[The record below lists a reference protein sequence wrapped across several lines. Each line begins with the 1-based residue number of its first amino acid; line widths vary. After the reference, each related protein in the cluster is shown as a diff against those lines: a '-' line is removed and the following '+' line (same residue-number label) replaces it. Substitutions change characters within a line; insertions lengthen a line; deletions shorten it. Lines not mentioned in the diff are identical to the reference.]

1 MVGANAAHAALGLSP
16 HAAVTLGSTI
26 GGALLAVFTELTNL
40 PLQALARRL
49 TALENHRTQT
59 AHDDALTLKVSLFL
73 LTNSY
78 APLLYVA
85 LVQATGRV
93 HSPLS
98 GALEYC
104 HDRADFASSQ
114 AEIEAAHGGGNPYC
128 MHEMK
133 TLLMSLVLASQLT
146 GMLKDFAVPRVKT
159 LWRIEHEAWG
169 MWRRRGAS
177 PKQALWAVAREH
189 ASLHGAVARYAW
201 LVGADAAAVRARLD
215 ALARTTVGGGEAWAA
230 GPAGGA
236 GAAGAAG
243 VAEDRPS
250 AAAVAAGTETAGA
263 AVPQLSRVEYE
274 AKLEPFAGV
283 DDRYATVIRQLGYV
297 ILFAPAFPLG
307 ASICLASNLLR
318 MRTDAFM
325 LLKSTQRPRYAGAED
340 IGAWRT
346 VLSAIGALGAVTN
359 IGMLGLTMPQLQP
372 LLPASAEARLLLLVL
387 VEHAVLLGQLLLR
400 QLVPSY
406 PRDLSVS
413 RALAQRGQG
422 QGQGGGGG
430 GSGGGRKGV
439 ARRSSAHESQP
450 HPQPLQP
457 KPPPPPQPGKE
468 AAPPRAEAGWG
479 VHVGVHGGVHG
490 EAGLFDRASSLS
502 REPPERT
509 VLPPPRALPPPSSLP
524 SVASSLSA
532 WASAASAGI
541 ANGSAP
547 PPLAPPGRV
556 LASTLLHGAPK
567 AKGLSS
573 HALF

>member
-1 MVGANAAHAALGLSP
+1 M
-16 HAAVTLGSTI
+16 
-26 GGALLAVFTELTNL
+26 
-40 PLQALARRL
+40 
-49 TALENHRTQT
+49 
-59 AHDDALTLKVSLFL
+59 
-73 LTNSY
+73 
-78 APLLYVA
+78 
-85 LVQATGRV
+85 
-93 HSPLS
+93 
-98 GALEYC
+98 
-104 HDRADFASSQ
+104 
-114 AEIEAAHGGGNPYC
+114 
-128 MHEMK
+128 
-133 TLLMSLVLASQLT
+133 
-146 GMLKDFAVPRVKT
+146 PRVKT
-159 LWRIEHEAWG
+159 LYRIEHEAWG

-177 PKQALWAVAREH
+177 PKQAVWAVAREH
-189 ASLHGAVARYAW
+189 ASLHGAVARYAQ

-215 ALARTTVGGGEAWAA
+215 ALARAMVGGGEAWAA
-230 GPAGGA
+230 GVAGPAGVA
-236 GAAGAAG
+236 GVAGVADDHPAAAAAAAGA
-243 VAEDRPS
+243 
-250 AAAVAAGTETAGA
+250 ETAGA
-263 AVPQLSRVEYE
+263 AVVPQLSRVEYE

-283 DDRYATVIRQLGYV
+283 DDRYATVIRQLGFV

-307 ASICLASNLLR
+307 ASVCLGSNLLR

-325 LLKSTQRPRYAGAED
+325 LLTSTQRPRYAGAED

-346 VLSAIGALGAVTN
+346 VLSTIGALGAVSN

-413 RALAQRGQG
+413 RAHAQRT
-422 QGQGGGGG
+422 QGGGGG
-430 GSGGGRKGV
+430 GGGRKGV
-439 ARRSSAHESQP
+439 ARCSTVHELQP

-457 KPPPPPQPGKE
+457 LPPQPGEE

-479 VHVGVHGGVHG
+479 VHGGVHGGV
-490 EAGLFDRASSLS
+490 GLFDRAPPLS
-502 REPPERT
+502 RSSSERT

-524 SVASSLSA
+524 LVASSLSA

-541 ANGSAP
+541 ANGSGAP
-547 PPLAPPGRV
+547 PLRAPPVGRV